1 MYQTLSIEFIFII
14 FLLYFNPLLAREA
27 AYTTLVV
34 AFMVYKAKQKEEFFM
49 YSLIASIIESIA
61 NYGAGLVS
69 IGIAYQPPKPK
80 ALMKD

>member
-34 AFMVYKAKQKEEFFM
+34 AFMVYKAK
-49 YSLIASIIESIA
+49 
-61 NYGAGLVS
+61 
-69 IGIAYQPPKPK
+69 
-80 ALMKD
+80 